1 LSEKNKIAIIKK
13 NKAMLEKRFFK
24 ENKIDEE
31 LRERII
37 EIIKSHLSDKDDVI
51 FAYLH
56 GSFAESSRF
65 RDIDLAIFMRKPG
78 REIEIESD
86 FSYELTEKT
95 RYPVEVRIINNASV
109 AFQMAVLRKGRLLL
123 NREDDVRT
131 DFIED
136 VGRRYREYSHF
147 RNIVLGVQGYR

>member
-1 LSEKNKIAIIKK
+1 MAEKNKISIMKE
-13 NKAMLEKRFFK
+13 NRTMLEKRFFK

-37 EIIKSHLSDKDDVI
+37 NIIKSHLSDKDDVI

-56 GSFAESSRF
+56 GSFAESGRF

-95 RYPVEVRIINNASV
+95 GYQVEVRIINKASV

-136 VGRRYREYSHF
+136 VGRRYRVYSHF
-147 RNIVLGVQGYR
+147 RNIVLGV

>member
-1 LSEKNKIAIIKK
+1 MSEKNKIAIMKK
-13 NKAMLEKRFFK
+13 NKAMLEKRFFQ
-24 ENKIDEE
+24 ENKIDEG

-37 EIIKSHLSDKDDVI
+37 ETIKSHISGKDDVI

-56 GSFAESSRF
+56 GSFAESGRF
-65 RDIDLAIFMRKPG
+65 RDIDLAIFIRKPG

-95 RYPVEVRIINNASV
+95 GYPVEVRIINNASV

-123 NREDDVRT
+123 SREDDVRT
-131 DFIED
+131 DFIEN
-136 VGRRYREYSHF
+136 VGRRYRVYSHF
-147 RNIVLGVQGYR
+147 RSIVSGV